1 MRIAQ
6 PNRNNY
12 QASLNLRQ
20 EADGVFFLL
29 TYAFLVK
36 ACSYEDHRRCITMF
50 QSGQDSSEKRREGQL
65 RGLQPKWWKCDNK
78 QRRWPH
84 TAVWHARW
92 KVSGSHCRQYTVY
105 DKYTVYCDCIVFLC
119 CPCAFLRC
127 KSNLFSKKYG
137 VDLIRYTHGD
147 TNTVIYSSNKLD
159 GKHLT
164 PCTAMRIQ
172 LVVHFGKWNIFWDIF
187 QIPSDSFRSL
197 TTSTSDISQVTLRG
211 A

>member
-1 MRIAQ
+1 MNKTKSIIISGCYKVACCLLWIFVAIMQCKYKHQQWSNGQQMRIAQ

-105 DKYTVYCDCIVFLC
+105 DK
-119 CPCAFLRC
+119 
-127 KSNLFSKKYG
+127 
-137 VDLIRYTHGD
+137 
-147 TNTVIYSSNKLD
+147 
-159 GKHLT
+159 
-164 PCTAMRIQ
+164 
-172 LVVHFGKWNIFWDIF
+172 
-187 QIPSDSFRSL
+187 
-197 TTSTSDISQVTLRG
+197 
-211 A
+211 